1 MRENRTSTGGIEQMG
16 LFDDWPGAAA
26 GCNEIDS
33 RLRGGG
39 SAGGPAVSGGGGGY
53 QKICGSRNVG
63 LAVPDRDPR
72 LDELEKV
79 GLPRLWLAV
88 AERIGFDAWLD
99 VWRML
104 SSDRARDREE
114 GGLRMPKLRD
124 FDAYLRF
131 QRNRYIEALAQR
143 GEEPAAIR
151 KLVEKNLGERL
162 DESHVERLV
171 RSAVG
176 LRYVRGADGRRVRLA
191 KRERLQDG
199 TEKEQGGDLRPG
211 VVGQAGGGRPAGAEP
226 G

>member
-1 MRENRTSTGGIEQMG
+1 MVTPVPVTGG
-16 LFDDWPGAAA
+16 
-26 GCNEIDS
+26 DS
-33 RLRGGG
+33 AIPTR
-39 SAGGPAVSGGGGGY
+39 ADPALVKALARAFRY
-53 QKICGSRNVG
+53 QK
-63 LAVPDRDPR
+63 L
-72 LDELEKV
+72 LDEGRYASISEM
-79 GLPRLWLAV
+79 AV
-88 AERIGFDAWLD
+88 AERIGVDAWRD

-104 SSDRARDREE
+104 SADRAREREE

-151 KLVEKNLGERL
+151 KLVERNLGERL

-191 KRERLQDG
+191 KRERLQD
-199 TEKEQGGDLRPG
+199 
-211 VVGQAGGGRPAGAEP
+211 
-226 G
+226 